1 MLADIKSGACS
12 GLSFIAATAALTG
25 RAVKGGVMA
34 EVADACNRIAA
45 RAGNLLW
52 PMGRA
57 CWGAGK
63 GLLAVFLASSS
74 PAKMG

>member
-34 EVADACNRIAA
+34 EVAGPCNHIAA
-45 RAGNLLW
+45 RAVNLPLA
-52 PMGRA
+52 PARA
-57 CWGAGK
+57 CRGAGK

-74 PAKMG
+74 LATMG